1 MAANVSQ
8 AAKSDN
14 SITLDNPIK
23 NIKSPGKQKRVTRLF
38 ACLLVTVVPL
48 SVLAETDWSSLT
60 IDNDVFYGSDDG
72 YTGGF
77 YYSWI
82 DTPANNRPEIGLLAK
97 AMRWSL
103 SGGDRVADEYSIK
116 TIGQAA
122 VTPDDLDK
130 RHPPLP
136 PDDFP
141 YGGLLY
147 YSDTW
152 LQAYAQQAEK
162 IDVTIGIVGEYS
174 FAEEVQKGFHKVINA
189 TDPKGWDTQLNDE
202 VVFQLSR
209 AHMWRSWVSAN
220 GSSDL
225 LLSSGAALGTISSL
239 IGVGAMVRFGEQLE
253 RNYATALQIASR
265 AANPISAG
273 PISVQS
279 GWYYFAG
286 VNATYMANQIFLDGN
301 TFDNDDQQSM
311 DYDNEMIGATVGA
324 VYSWQNWA
332 LTFAMTDMNLIE
344 SNDRMDDYNQFGFL
358 SLAWRSE

>member
-1 MAANVSQ
+1 MMN
-8 AAKSDN
+8 
-14 SITLDNPIK
+14 NPIK
-23 NIKSPGKQKRVTRLF
+23 NTKPYGKMKPVTCLF
-38 ACLLVTVVPL
+38 ACLLATVVPL
-48 SVLAETDWSSLT
+48 SALAETDWSSLS

-82 DTPANNRPEIGLLAK
+82 DTPENNRPEIGLLAK

-103 SGGDRVADEYSIK
+103 SNRDLAADEYSIK

-122 VTPDDLDK
+122 VTPDDLDEK
-130 RHPPLP
+130 HPPLP

-141 YGGLLY
+141 YGGLLF

-174 FAEEVQKGFHKVINA
+174 FAEEFQKGFHKVIDA

-202 VVFQLSR
+202 IVFQLSR
-209 AHMWRSWVSAN
+209 GHMWRSWVSAN

-225 LLSSGAALGTISSL
+225 LLSGDAALGTISSSV
-239 IGVGAMVRFGEQLE
+239 GVGAMYRFGEQLE
-253 RNYATALQIASR
+253 RNYATALQITSR

-279 GWYYFAG
+279 GWYFFAG
-286 VNATYMANQIFLDGN
+286 MNATYLANQIFLDGN
-301 TFDNDDQQSM
+301 TFDNDDQKSM
-311 DYDNEMIGATVGA
+311 DYDHEMIGATVGA

-344 SNDRMDDYNQFGFL
+344 SNDLMDDYNQFGSL
-358 SLAWRSE
+358 TLAWRSD

>member
-1 MAANVSQ
+1 MT
-8 AAKSDN
+8 DN
-14 SITLDNPIK
+14 LIK
-23 NIKSPGKQKRVTRLF
+23 NITPPGKLKHVTRLF
-38 ACLLVTVVPL
+38 ACLLATVVPL

-103 SGGDRVADEYSIK
+103 SNRDLAADEYSIK
-116 TIGQAA
+116 TVGQAA
-122 VTPDDLDK
+122 VTPDDLDEK
-130 RHPPLP
+130 HPPLP

-141 YGGLLY
+141 YGGLLF

-152 LQAYAQQAEK
+152 LRAYAQQAEK

-174 FAEEVQKGFHKVINA
+174 FAEEVQKGFHTIIDA

-202 VVFQLSR
+202 IVFRLSR
-209 AHMWRSWVSAN
+209 AQMWRSWVSAN

-225 LLSSGAALGTISSL
+225 LLSGDAALGTVSSSV
-239 IGVGAMVRFGEQLE
+239 GVGAMVRFGEQLE
-253 RNYATALQIASR
+253 RNYATALQITSR

-286 VNATYMANQIFLDGN
+286 VNATYLANQIFLDGN

-344 SNDRMDDYNQFGFL
+344 SNDHMDDYNQFGSL
-358 SLAWRSE
+358 TLAWRND